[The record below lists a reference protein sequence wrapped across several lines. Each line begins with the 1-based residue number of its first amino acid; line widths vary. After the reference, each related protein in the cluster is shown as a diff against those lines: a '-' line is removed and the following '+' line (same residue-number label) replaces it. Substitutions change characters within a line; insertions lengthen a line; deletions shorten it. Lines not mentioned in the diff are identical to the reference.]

1 MLVTHLRQLAEQF
14 FMTPSFKNNNLLY
27 TVNQNH
33 IVNIYRTEFQKEQDE
48 KGANLGILWSID
60 PFFFFPRLQV

>member
-1 MLVTHLRQLAEQF
+1 
-14 FMTPSFKNNNLLY
+14 MTPSFKNNNLLY

-48 KGANLGILWSID
+48 KGANLGIL
-60 PFFFFPRLQV
+60 